1 LQQKKVRPPSEP
13 ESYLSKVYVNSE
25 GVFDFGPLL
34 IGKNPELRK
43 QDKIKAINGTF
54 F

>member
-1 LQQKKVRPPSEP
+1 MQQKKVRPTTEP

-34 IGKNPELRK
+34 IGKNAETRK
-43 QDKIKAINGTF
+43 QDKVKAVNGTF